1 MFKDR
6 IFRAADAGGAN
17 GGTAAAAPGAAAPGA
32 ESTAGGSAAP
42 PASGAQETAKPSLA
56 ELLKDPAFK
65 VEYDKAARSEA
76 ERLATLS
83 EDQRKEEDRK
93 AFETERAQF
102 QHDKLET
109 ETVKQLAA
117 RGLPVELASQL
128 TGKDATETL
137 SHITTFETAFKAAV
151 ERGVNDRLKGTPPKA
166 GGTTAS
172 GTAALNGTAK
182 GGMMSAI
189 AEAQFK
195 R

>member
-1 MFKDR
+1 MFMDR
-6 IFRAADAGGAN
+6 LFRAADAGGAS
-17 GGTAAAAPGAAAPGA
+17 GGAPAAAPGAAAPGTEPA
-32 ESTAGGSAAP
+32 AGGAATP
-42 PASGAQETAKPSLA
+42 PASGAQETTKPSLA

-65 VEYDKAARSEA
+65 AEYDKAARSEA

-83 EDQRKEEDRK
+83 DDQRKEEDRK

-151 ERGVNDRLKGTPPKA
+151 EKGVNDRLKGTAPKA
-166 GGTTAS
+166 GGTTAAATS
-172 GTAALNGTAK
+172 GK
-182 GGMMSAI
+182 GSAGWRKYSR
-189 AEAQFK
+189 ACC
-195 R
+195 